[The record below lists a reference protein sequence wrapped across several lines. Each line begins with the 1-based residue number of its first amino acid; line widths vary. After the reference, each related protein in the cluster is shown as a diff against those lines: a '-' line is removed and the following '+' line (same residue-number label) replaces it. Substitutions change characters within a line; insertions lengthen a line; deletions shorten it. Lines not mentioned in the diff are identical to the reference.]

1 MGSAPTTQAVKEF
14 TIDQFLKVQKPEE
27 KKNVVPLQT
36 NKVML
41 KSK

>member
-27 KKNVVPLQT
+27 KKMWFPYRQI
-36 NKVML
+36 K
-41 KSK
+41 